1 MKAEHRHRLEQ
12 NALAD
17 RVGRVVQSVK
27 ASPATQSL
35 ALWLGVAAVVIVI
48 IAWQL
53 FRSASSMESSA
64 LWRNLDAAT
73 LGADDYLHQLESLRE
88 EHPGTMAGTS
98 ASFQL
103 AHIKLAEGQINLG
116 NSLESERKE
125 AIKKL
130 SSARDMYVQL
140 ARDSSDVPL
149 LMQEALMM
157 QAKIDESLTG
167 VADPDKPGETLG
179 SLDMAT
185 KEYQELAAKYPESA
199 AGKAAKKR
207 LEDLEKNKAQVE
219 DFYAQFNQ
227 ILTLPQMPI
236 NLDSGLSHPPLP
248 GLPPNLTN
256 PESKPPIVIPPA
268 AKPGDFKVPAPSTKP
283 AKPGEGKT
291 NSAGSSS
298 TKPILPVIPTTPP
311 GSKSG
316 PAAPPAAKAPA
327 PAATKAGDAKST
339 PPPAPDKKQ

>member
-27 ASPATQSL
+27 AAPATQSL

-53 FRSASSMESSA
+53 FRSASSMEASA

-73 LGADDYLHQLESLRE
+73 RGPDDYLRQLENLRD

-103 AHIKLAEGQINLG
+103 ARIKFAEGQINLG
-116 NSLESERKE
+116 NSLESDRKD

-130 SSARDMYVQL
+130 ASARDMYAQL
-140 ARDSSDVPL
+140 ARDTSDVPL
-149 LMQEALMM
+149 LMQESLMM

-167 VADPDKPGETLG
+167 VADPDKPDETLG
-179 SLDMAT
+179 SLAMAT
-185 KEYQELAAKYPESA
+185 KQYQELASKYPESA

-207 LEDLEKNKAQVE
+207 LEDLEKNKVQVE

-236 NLDSGLSHPPLP
+236 NLDSGPIHPPLP
-248 GLPPNLTN
+248 GLPANLTN
-256 PESKPPIVIPPA
+256 PESKPPIEIPPA
-268 AKPGDFKVPAPSTKP
+268 AKSGEYKVPATTPAKPGDGKANPAGPPSTKP
-283 AKPGEGKT
+283 T
-291 NSAGSSS
+291 I
-298 TKPILPVIPTTPP
+298 PIIPTTPP
-311 GSKSG
+311 DSKPG
-316 PAAPPAAKAPA
+316 TAAPPAAKAPV
-327 PAATKAGDAKST
+327 PAAPKAGDAKT
-339 PPPAPDKKQ
+339 PPPPAPDKKQ